1 METADVPGRREFLI
15 SKVWLQAVVLVV
27 LCGFFVLGLLAYRT
41 YMAHPPVPKRVIG
54 PSGDVLFTGTDIS
67 QGQQVFL
74 HNGLMEYG
82 SVFGHGAY
90 LGPDYTADYLRRAA
104 DSVRQSYGGAT
115 SDAAARRTIE
125 DMRANRYDSST
136 GTLRFSTAES
146 AAFRQLVPYYTRFF
160 SDPKSEHGL
169 RPNAI
174 TNRKQLRQL
183 TAFFAWTAW
192 AAAAKR
198 PGHDYSYTNNWPS
211 EPRVDNKP
219 TANVIVWSV
228 LSLIALLGGI
238 GLLFGAFG
246 RWGRL
251 LGWHGREQATLSFR
265 APGDVALTPAQR
277 ATAWFFFVMAALFLI
292 QTFVGAASQH
302 YRAEIDNFFG
312 FDLARWFP
320 YNLMRTWHVQLA
332 IFWVATS
339 FVAAGIFLA
348 PMIARREPKHQG
360 KLAFALLG
368 ALAVVVFGTL
378 IGSYLALHG
387 HLQNLAANWFGLQG
401 FEYLDLARLWQILLT
416 VGLVVWVFMLWRVLR
431 RRLAA
436 EHPGNMPWLFF
447 LAACAIPAFYA
458 VGLIARTGDNFTTT
472 EFWRFWVVHLWVEDF
487 LELFTT
493 VMVAYMFVLLGV
505 VRERIALTVVFLDI
519 VLYSVGGV
527 IGTMHHLYFSGE
539 PAEHMALGAF
549 FSAAEVIPLT
559 FLTVEAWSFLQLG
572 AQQESRSQMPFP
584 HRWAVMFLVAV
595 GFWNFLGAGIFG
607 FLINLPIVSYY
618 EIGTALT
625 ANHGHAAMMGV
636 YGMLALGL
644 AMFCLRYLIP
654 AEKWPER
661 WARICFWS
669 TNLGLAWMCFATLLP
684 LGILQL
690 YKSVGS
696 GYFEARQLKFL
707 TNHTNAVIEWLR
719 FPGDVVFIVG
729 GAIPALYIAYL
740 GVRYT
745 VKHVTMD
752 EPDDIL
758 FTEVLEPEGIGP
770 MGAEEAAAARLV

>member
-1 METADVPGRREFLI
+1 MADSERREFLI
-15 SKVWLQAVVLVV
+15 AKGWLQGVVLVV
-27 LCGFFVLGLLAYRT
+27 LLGFFVLGLLAYRT
-41 YMAHPPVPKRVIG
+41 YMAQPPIPARVVDEG
-54 PSGDVLFTGTDIS
+54 GTVLFTGADIS
-67 QGQQVFL
+67 AGQQVFL

-90 LGPDYTADYLRRAA
+90 LGPDYTADYLRRAS
-104 DSVRQSYGGAT
+104 DLVREANGGAS
-115 SDAAARRTIE
+115 SDAAVRRTIE
-125 DMRANRYDSST
+125 DFRTNRYDETS
-136 GTLRFSTAES
+136 GTLRFSA
-146 AAFRQLVPYYTRFF
+146 AQADAFRRLVTYYSVFF
-160 SDPKSEHGL
+160 SDPTTENGL
-169 RPNAI
+169 HPDAI
-174 TNRKQLRQL
+174 SDPTELRQL

-192 AAAAKR
+192 AAAANR
-198 PGHDYSYTNNWPS
+198 PGHNYSYTNNWPA

-228 LSLIALLGGI
+228 LSLVALLGGI

-246 RWGRL
+246 RWGRN
-251 LGWHGREQATLSFR
+251 LGWHGREQAALSFR
-265 APGDVALTPAQR
+265 SPGDVALTPAQR

-292 QTFVGAASQH
+292 QTLVGAASQH
-302 YRAEIDNFFG
+302 YRADIASFFG
-312 FDLARWFP
+312 IDLAQVFP

-378 IGSYLALHG
+378 IGSYLGVHG
-387 HLQNLAANWFGLQG
+387 VLDAAARNWLGLQG
-401 FEYLDLARLWQILLT
+401 FEYLDLARFWQVLLSI
-416 VGLVVWVFMLWRVLR
+416 GLVVWVVMLWRVLR
-431 RRLAA
+431 PRLRR
-436 EHPGNMPWLFF
+436 EHVGNMPWLFF

-458 VGLIARTGDNFTTT
+458 VGLVARTSDNFTTT

-519 VLYSVGGV
+519 LLYSAGGV
-527 IGTMHHLYFSGE
+527 IGTMHHVYFSGE

-572 AQQESRSQMPFP
+572 AAQQSRSQTPFP

-654 AEKWPER
+654 AERWPEK
-661 WARICFWS
+661 WARISFWS
-669 TNLGLAWMCFATLLP
+669 ANIGLAWMCFATLLP

-690 YKSVGS
+690 YKSVDT
-696 GYFEARQLKFL
+696 GYFEARELKFL
-707 TNHTNAVIEWLR
+707 TNDTNAVIEWLR
-719 FPGDVVFIVG
+719 LPGDILFIAG
-729 GAIPALYIAYL
+729 GALPALYIAYL

-745 VKHVTMD
+745 VKRVTLE

-758 FTEVLEPEGIGP
+758 FTEVDEPEGVAT
-770 MGAEEAAAARLV
+770 MGDEEAAAARIV